1 MAITAG
7 QQAGRRLLHRAMQI
21 YSEKGIRKMKK
32 SAKFITTAML
42 AATMLVP
49 AMGVSAN
56 EAPKENEK
64 IRVLVDMPGKSDLKK
79 AKDQYGVHWD
89 FNSEGFTTDMTEKQY
104 EALKKNKNV
113 TIEKVPEYTVETT
126 TLEPQA
132 RYQAMAA
139 SQSTPWGIKAV
150 YNNSSITTTSGGSGV
165 NIAVLD
171 TGVNTSHP
179 DLAANVE
186 QCKDFTVGTSIRNG
200 SCTDRQGHGTHVAG
214 SALANGN
221 GGLYGVAPQA
231 DLWGYKVL
239 GDNGSGSADN
249 IAKAIRHVAD
259 QATALNQKTVINMS
273 LGSAAESSLITNAVN
288 YAYGKGVLVIA
299 AAGNEG
305 PYQGSI
311 GFPGALQNAVAVA
324 ALENVQQN
332 GTYRVADFSSRGYS
346 QYAGDYSI
354 GKYDVE
360 VSAPGASIYS
370 AWYDGGYATISGTSM
385 ASPHA
390 AGLAAKIWAANPSAT
405 HTQVR
410 GDLQNRAANNDILSG
425 YYAGSGD
432 DSASGFGFYR
442 LP

>member
-1 MAITAG
+1 
-7 QQAGRRLLHRAMQI
+7 
-21 YSEKGIRKMKK
+21 MKK
-32 SAKFITTAML
+32 SAKFITTALL

-56 EAPKENEK
+56 EAPSKQNNEK
-64 IRVLVDMPGKSDLKK
+64 IRVLIEMPNKK
-79 AKDQYGVHWD
+79 EQEQAKERYGVQWD
-89 FNSEGFTTDMTEKQY
+89 FNNEGFTTNMNEQQY

-113 TIEKVPEYTVETT
+113 KIEKVPEFTVETT
-126 TLEPQA
+126 TLEPQS
-132 RYQAMAA
+132 RYQTMAA
-139 SQSTPWGIKAV
+139 SQSTPWGIKAI
-150 YNNSSITTTSGGSGV
+150 YNNSSITRTTGGAGI

-200 SCTDRQGHGTHVAG
+200 QCTDRQGHGTHVAG
-214 SALANGN
+214 SALANGA

-231 DLWGYKVL
+231 DLWAYKVL
-239 GDNGSGSADN
+239 GDNGSGSADD
-249 IAKAIRHVAD
+249 IAQAIRHAAD
-259 QATALNQKTVINMS
+259 QASALNQKTVINMS
-273 LGSAAESSLITNAVN
+273 LGSSAESSLITNAVN

-299 AAGNEG
+299 AAGNSG
-305 PYQGSI
+305 PNLGTI

-332 GTYRVADFSSRGYS
+332 GTYRVANFSSRGYT
-346 QYAGDYSI
+346 QTAGDYSI
-354 GKYDVE
+354 GKFDVE
-360 VSAPGASIYS
+360 VSAPGAAVYS

-405 HTQVR
+405 HTQIR

-425 YYAGSGD
+425 LYAGYGD
-432 DSASGFGFYR
+432 DPASGFGFYR